1 MAYIGRE
8 PQIGN
13 YQVCDAI
20 SVVNGQAAYTMQVS
34 SVNVIP
40 ESVNHMIVS
49 LNGVIQNPGSSY
61 TISSSTITFSSNLAT
76 GDSIDFIYLLGNT
89 LDLGTPSDDTVTGAK
104 IVDNAINSEHY
115 TDGSIDTAHI
125 ADLNVTTG
133 KIAADAITGAKIA
146 DDAIDSE
153 HYTDGSIDTAHIADA
168 NITKAKL
175 ADSVDIFAGT
185 SLNAADL
192 GSGIHIKTADSGGSV
207 SADAGQLVIEGS
219 SNAGLSILGGTGN
232 ACRIYF
238 GDSGDN
244 DIGQIRYAHDDNSLA
259 FKVNA
264 LADALKIDNTGAVT
278 KPLQPAVHAYLDTT
292 QSNISTGFTTVQLN
306 AEIYDVNSDFN
317 TSTYTFT
324 APVTGKYLVTM
335 NLIMTDVD
343 TAFQWIY
350 LVGVASNRNY
360 YLNQIDPRLLA
371 SDGLWSWVGSSLV
384 DMDANDTFIMKTRS
398 SAHGAAQMDIAGGTA
413 TATETTMT
421 MTLLS

>member
-20 SVVNGQAAYTMQVS
+20 SVVNAQAAYTMQVS

-49 LNGVIQNPGSSY
+49 LNGVIQKPGSSY

-76 GDSIDFIYLLGNT
+76 GDSIDFIYLLGNV

-146 DDAIDSE
+146 DDAINSE

-185 SLNAADL
+185 SLSAADL
-192 GSGIHIKTADSGGSV
+192 GSGIHIKTADSGGSA
-207 SADAGQLVIEGS
+207 SADSDELVIEGS
-219 SNAGLSILGGTGN
+219 TNAGITILGGTGN
-232 ACRIYF
+232 ACRIHF

-244 DIGQIRYAHDDNSLA
+244 DIGSIKYAHDDNAMLFTTNTA
-259 FKVNA
+259 VGMNI
-264 LADALKIDNTGAVT
+264 DANGHVT
-278 KPLQPAVHAYLDTT
+278 KPLQPAVHAYSSSAQNDIANGIVTIQLD
-292 QSNISTGFTTVQLN
+292 
-306 AEIYDVNSDFN
+306 AEVYDVNADFN
-317 TSTYTFT
+317 TSNYTFT
-324 APVTGKYLVTM
+324 APVTGKYLVSS
-335 NLIMTDVD
+335 NVDLTDID
-343 TAFQWIY
+343 TATQWLYGALI
-350 LVGVASNRNY
+350 VTSNRNY
-360 YLNQIDPRLLA
+360 YASLIDPRNLN
-371 SDGLWSWVGSSLV
+371 SDSNQSFSSSTLV
-384 DMDANDTFIMKTRS
+384 DMDANDTLVLKVRS
-398 SAHGAAQMDIAGGTA
+398 SAHGAAQMNVT
-413 TATETTMT
+413 TNETYMT
-421 MTLLS
+421 IVLSC